1 MANDLSVA
9 CLLALGCR
17 VGAYTETKGGENQV
31 AASSKAPARVDYL
44 RPVSL
49 WIRLLCPPSR
59 YGRFTKSVA
68 GKPEPEP
75 LEKQGEVAASS
86 AASDQSPAAGF
97 RRVPNQKGVGEGE
110 IRLYCEACQKSFTTS
125 ANEPVGNCPEG
136 HSPDTPR
143 DGEPTA

>member
-1 MANDLSVA
+1 MA

-75 LEKQGEVAASS
+75 LEKQGEAVEDAAT
-86 AASDQSPAAGF
+86 SDQSPAAGF

-110 IRLYCEACQKSFTTS
+110 VRLYCDPCQKSFTTPADQLPES
-125 ANEPVGNCPEG
+125 CPEG
-136 HSPDTPR
+136 HGPDA
-143 DGEPTA
+143 GQQEAAEA